1 MKYILIAIFIYG
13 SLYGENLETASEV
26 QKSQNTTNPA
36 SNIELKKGLEAQS
49 KNDFATAFKYL
60 EPLAKNGESSAQ
72 LAMATMLYWG
82 GHGITKDIDE
92 SIKWYTL
99 SANQSNA
106 TAQYKLGEMYYHG
119 TEVKKNIVEAVR
131 WYTASANLHN
141 SIAQSRLGYMYT
153 FGEGVPVDNKEAV
166 KWYQMAILN
175 GDQKAKCDI
184 FEPLLASK
192 NTKEMKQEAK
202 MLLTKAYN
210 ETHNYQCKLI
220 YDRYKLQNF

>member
-1 MKYILIAIFIYG
+1 MKYILIAVFIYG
-13 SLYGENLETASEV
+13 SLFGENLETASEV

-36 SNIELKKGLEAQS
+36 SNVEFKKGLEAQS

-82 GHGITKDIDE
+82 GHGITKNIAE

-99 SANQSNA
+99 SANQGDDS
-106 TAQYKLGEMYYHG
+106 AQYKLGEMYYHG
-119 TEVKKNIVEAVR
+119 TEVKQNIVEAVK
-131 WYTASANLHN
+131 WYTASANKGN
-141 SIAQSRLGYMYT
+141 SVAQARLGYMFT
-153 FGEGVPVDNKEAV
+153 FGEGIPVNNSEAI
-166 KWYQMAILN
+166 KWYALAINN
-175 GDQKAKCDI
+175 GNQKAKCDI
-184 FEPLLASK
+184 FEPLLASN
-192 NTKEMKQEAK
+192 NTREAKQEAK
-202 MLLTKAYN
+202 ALLTKAYN